1 MNISPD
7 GIAITKRF
15 FLALDVLITQK
26 RIRGLNTFTTKH
38 DMNYWNLCTLRKD
51 PNIRVLKP
59 ECLSY
64 LVRDFD
70 VSAEWL
76 LTGNGSMFTISAE
89 ELQQSKNRP
98 KK

>member
-7 GIAITKRF
+7 GVTITKRF

-26 RIRGLNTFTTKH
+26 RLRGLNTFTSKYGI
-38 DMNYWNLCTLRKD
+38 NYWNLCTLRND

-64 LVRDFD
+64 LVRDFS

-76 LTGNGSMFTISAE
+76 LTGNGSMFTISTD
-89 ELQQSKNRP
+89 ELQQSKKRP
-98 KK
+98 KR

>member
-7 GIAITKRF
+7 GVTITKRF

-26 RIRGLNTFTTKH
+26 RIRGLNTFTTKY
-38 DMNYWNLCTLRKD
+38 DINYWNLCTLRKD
-51 PNIRVLKP
+51 PNVRVLKP
-59 ECLSY
+59 ECLTY

-76 LTGNGSMFTISAE
+76 LTGKGSMLTITAE
-89 ELQQSKNRP
+89 QLSESKKRP
-98 KK
+98 KR

>member
-26 RIRGLNTFTTKH
+26 RIRGLNTFTTKY

-76 LTGNGSMFTISAE
+76 LTGSGSMFTISAE
-89 ELQQSKNRP
+89 ELQQSKKRP
-98 KK
+98 GK